1 MYEKFEELCAK
12 KGVTP
17 YRVSKETGIST
28 ATLTSWKQGK
38 YNPKPEKLKVIA
50 DYFHVPLSHFYNE
63 TSKINI
69 AKLLTEKDKIKKYF
83 PPNTVYAKF
92 IDETEVCLHSEIV
105 CEFVKLL
112 GKMSEDDIDLL
123 ITTAKR
129 INPTEDNVNNI
140 VSFSQSSNDEEKK
153 NSKLFTDV
161 QSAKAYL
168 EGKSIA
174 AFGGGKILSDEA
186 IIEMAN
192 IVFNDN
198 QK

>member
-1 MYEKFEELCAK
+1 MYEKFEELCKK

-38 YNPKPEKLKVIA
+38 YNPKKDKLQIIA
-50 DYFHVPLSHFYNE
+50 DYFHVPLSYFYNE
-63 TSKINI
+63 TAKINI

-112 GKMSEDDIDLL
+112 GQLPEADIDLL
-123 ITTAKR
+123 INTAKR
-129 INPTEDNVNNI
+129 IKPMENKVIP
-140 VSFSQSSNDEEKK
+140 FS
-153 NSKLFTDV
+153 NSINTFETTARQFDDV
-161 QSAKAYL
+161 KSAKAYL
-168 EGKSIA
+168 DSLGKSLA
-174 AFGGGKILSDEA
+174 AFGGGKDLSDEA

-192 IVFNDN
+192 IVFKDK